1 MTPPS
6 WTAGAVAAATVV
18 GLVVVGTAT
27 PAPPEAATVVRVEA
41 QPVTGTV
48 QLCPGDADIAESRT
62 EVAAVAVPDVAVEP
76 GEAPGGSGLTLVPL
90 TGDPAAP
97 PVATADERGQ
107 TITTDDQA
115 SVLVRADGALAPGAA
130 GQTTLTAAGE
140 RTTGLAGQPCVEP
153 AQEWWF
159 AAGSGQ
165 VGRRATLVLANPSD
179 GAAVVDVEIW
189 TESGPLSAA
198 GTSDLGIPPGGT
210 RTVSVDAVALGSE
223 RVALRVVALVGRV
236 GAALVLREVDG
247 ADPQGLTWV
256 TDSRPASRLSYVP
269 GLPAFGERTLRLVN
283 PGDEDAIVSLRV
295 LAGTGAFTPVGLE
308 AIDAPAGQVVD
319 VDLGAAGEEAFTL
332 EVSAT
337 NPVVPAVLLR
347 QTPASGLGDIAAV
360 GSTTTL
366 DTLAAAA
373 VTTRDGRSS
382 RIVLT
387 ALPEPVEGDEAAPGD
402 ATASPPATSTASPTP
417 TQSPTATPSP
427 TASAIARPTPTA
439 TVTPSASPTESDEP
453 LVDISTPTTEVV
465 VSLVG
470 VDGTL
475 LDENVATLVRGTT
488 ETYPVEL
495 PEGVSDAWVVVRPAE
510 TGVVM
515 GTLETTTTVAV
526 PDPLDPDVEREAFW
540 LDLAP
545 FRASRVTVE
554 VPPVLPD
561 LTVGL
566 GR

>member
-1 MTPPS
+1 VTPPS
-6 WTAGAVAAATVV
+6 WTTGAVALVSLV
-18 GLVVVGTAT
+18 GLVVAGNAT
-27 PAPPEAATVVRVEA
+27 PSPPEAATVVRVEA

-48 QLCPGDADIAESRT
+48 QLCPGDADIAESRS
-62 EVAAVAVPDVAVEP
+62 EVAAIAVPDVAVEP
-76 GEAPGGSGLTLVPL
+76 SEAPGGSGLALVPL
-90 TGDPAAP
+90 TGDPAAA

-115 SVLVRADGALAPGAA
+115 SVLVRADGTLAPGAA

-308 AIDAPAGQVVD
+308 AIDAPAGEVVD

-337 NPVVPAVLLR
+337 QPVVSAVLLR
-347 QTPASGLGDIAAV
+347 QTPASGLGDIAAI

-366 DTLAAAA
+366 DTLAASP

-387 ALPEPVEGDEAAPGD
+387 ALPEPVQDGAEAAGTPTPTTSPS
-402 ATASPPATSTASPTP
+402 ATPTPTPTETAAPTQAPTGTVAPTATGTPSPTA
-417 TQSPTATPSP
+417 TQSPTA
-427 TASAIARPTPTA
+427 
-439 TVTPSASPTESDEP
+439 SDEP
-453 LVDISTPTTEVV
+453 LVDITTPTAEVV

-470 VDGTL
+470 LDGSV

-515 GTLETTTTVAV
+515 GTLETTTTVTV

>member
-6 WTAGAVAAATVV
+6 WTAGGVALVSIV
-18 GLVVVGTAT
+18 GLVVAGNAV
-27 PAPPEAATVVRVEA
+27 PSPPEAATVVRVEA

-48 QLCPGDADIAESRT
+48 QICPGDADIAESRS

-76 GEAPGGSGLTLVPL
+76 IQSPGGSGLALVPL
-90 TGDPAAP
+90 AGDPAAA

-115 SVLVRADGALAPGAA
+115 SVLVRADGTLAPGAA

-159 AAGSGQ
+159 VAGSGQ

-198 GTSDLGIPPGGT
+198 GTSDLGIPAGGT

-256 TDSRPASRLSYVP
+256 TDSRPASRQSYVP

-295 LAGTGAFTPVGLE
+295 VAGTGAFTPVGLE
-308 AIDAPAGQVVD
+308 AIDAPAGEVVD

-332 EVSAT
+332 EVSST
-337 NPVVPAVLLR
+337 QPVVSAVLLR
-347 QTPASGLGDIAAV
+347 QTPASGIGDIAAI

-366 DTLAAAA
+366 DTLAAAP

-387 ALPEPVEGDEAAPGD
+387 ALPEPVQDDAQAAGTP
-402 ATASPPATSTASPTP
+402 TPTTSASPTP
-417 TQSPTATPSP
+417 TPTQTPTPTPTPTASPTATGTPSP
-427 TASAIARPTPTA
+427 TATTSPTP
-439 TVTPSASPTESDEP
+439 SGEP
-453 LVDISTPTTEVV
+453 LVDITTPTAEVV

-470 VDGTL
+470 VDGSVL
-475 LDENVATLVRGTT
+475 EENVATLARGST

-515 GTLETTTTVAV
+515 GTLETTTTVTV

-561 LTVGL
+561 ITVGL